1 MGIIRET
8 FSFFAKNIVLIVCIT
23 ITVWFPV
30 NILINYLM
38 EHVFVSNST
47 FENMRNISYLT
58 ALFRPISAA
67 AIIYLVYKSKQNETV
82 NFKQAMLVG
91 IQKWIPLIIANFL
104 AGIIVGLTF
113 IFFFIPGVYFVVK
126 YSFIDSIV
134 VVNESTDE
142 KPRKISYELTK
153 THGWRILGI
162 GLLFLVIYLIILTA
176 VLCIPVPFQGIEKII
191 FESLRDCITDIV
203 YSLIT
208 ISMFLLYWN
217 AVKGKDLGLYPSET
231 M

>member
-8 FSFFAKNIVLIVCIT
+8 FSFFVKNIVLIVCIT

-82 NFKQAMLVG
+82 TFKQAMLVG

-113 IFFFIPGVYFVVK
+113 IFFFIPGVYF
-126 YSFIDSIV
+126 
-134 VVNESTDE
+134 
-142 KPRKISYELTK
+142 
-153 THGWRILGI
+153 
-162 GLLFLVIYLIILTA
+162 
-176 VLCIPVPFQGIEKII
+176 
-191 FESLRDCITDIV
+191 
-203 YSLIT
+203 
-208 ISMFLLYWN
+208 
-217 AVKGKDLGLYPSET
+217 
-231 M
+231 